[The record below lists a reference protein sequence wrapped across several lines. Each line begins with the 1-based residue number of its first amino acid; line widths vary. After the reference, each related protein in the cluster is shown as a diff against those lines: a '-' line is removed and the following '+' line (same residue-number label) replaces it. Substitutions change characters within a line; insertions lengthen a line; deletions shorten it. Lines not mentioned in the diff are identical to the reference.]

1 MSALNNKTRVQTDWK
16 DSTKLIMKSFRD
28 DPAGILYP
36 TPEMT
41 PTEFVELLVG
51 DLANGL
57 GRVSTTELSNIY
69 GNQFDGE
76 YCEYAAIDFR
86 HGAKVQDM
94 ITINELI
101 KWLKNKDYLRD
112 SGESIRQEFLRE
124 ARGIDLS

>member
-1 MSALNNKTRVQTDWK
+1 ME
-16 DSTKLIMKSFRD
+16 SFGD
-28 DPAGILYP
+28 DPADILYP

-41 PTEFVELLVG
+41 QPEFVELLVG

-57 GRVSTTELSNIY
+57 ERWSTTELSNIY

-76 YCEYAAIDFR
+76 YCEYAEVDFR
-86 HGAKVQDM
+86 NGAKVQDM